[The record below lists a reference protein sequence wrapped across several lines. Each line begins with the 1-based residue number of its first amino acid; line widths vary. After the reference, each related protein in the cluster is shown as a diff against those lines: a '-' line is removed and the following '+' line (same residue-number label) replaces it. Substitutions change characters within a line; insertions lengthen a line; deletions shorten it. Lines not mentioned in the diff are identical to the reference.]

1 MKIPHIALPIIMAA
15 GLGLIYFLPQV
26 GSTAQS
32 AIRMELARTVPP
44 WTLIPTQPSDL
55 EIKILG
61 DETDFSKADCLCARP
76 GEYLQ
81 DGSPT
86 PDHINLSIVL
96 SGSDLNTSIHRP
108 ERCLPAQNHKILSST
123 VIPLKLSNGRTIS
136 VRRLKTTQTIPNP
149 DDRSLDKEYNG
160 VTYYFFVGHDRIE
173 YDHLQR
179 TLADMKDRHV
189 RGMDQRWAYVSA
201 SMWYGKIPWIE
212 KTVPES
218 EADAKLTG
226 FLTELAERQIDWTQV
241 K

>member
-1 MKIPHIALPIIMAA
+1 MKIPHIALPLIMAV
-15 GLGLIYFLPQV
+15 GLGSVFVLPKA

-32 AIRMELARTVPP
+32 AIRMELPESLNDWRLLKTEPSQKEID
-44 WTLIPTQPSDL
+44 TLGP
-55 EIKILG
+55 
-61 DETDFSKADCLCARP
+61 ETDFSKADCLCARP
-76 GEYLQ
+76 GEYQQ

-86 PDHINLSIVL
+86 PDLINLSIVL

-108 ERCLPAQNHKILSST
+108 ERCLPAQNHTILSST
-123 VIPLKLSNGRTIS
+123 VVPLKLSNGRTVS

-149 DDRSLDKEYNG
+149 ADRSLDKEFNG

-173 YDHLQR
+173 YDHNMR
-179 TLADMKDRHV
+179 TLADMKDRLL

-212 KTVPES
+212 KPVPEA
-218 EADAKLTG
+218 EADAKLSG
-226 FLTELAERQIDWTQV
+226 FLTDLAERQIDWTQV